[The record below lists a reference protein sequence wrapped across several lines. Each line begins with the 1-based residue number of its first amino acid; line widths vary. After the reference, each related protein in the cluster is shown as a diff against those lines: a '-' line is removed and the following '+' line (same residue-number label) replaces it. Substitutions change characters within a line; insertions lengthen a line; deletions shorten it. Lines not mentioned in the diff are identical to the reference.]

1 MRSSVPARRMWLALL
16 GAALMSAACA
26 EITPDGGNR
35 AIAVR
40 PPADPQ
46 AWIVV
51 EATQTEC
58 CYVEGS
64 TDVLEITNRD
74 GFRVAELAFANK
86 VPLSGG
92 QFVSR
97 FDRVPVGL
105 GPHTVMLWQEDC
117 GGGCSW
123 VEGGDN
129 TILNDAAEGPH
140 RHDLCAITID
150 VVPGET
156 VVEARWSPFVG
167 CQSIDVQ
174 GAP

>member
-1 MRSSVPARRMWLALL
+1 MSYFRLAV
-16 GAALMSAACA
+16 ALAIVAAACA
-26 EITPDGGNR
+26 DTSDEGNR
-35 AIAVR
+35 ATAVR
-40 PPADPQ
+40 PPVDPQ
-46 AWIVV
+46 AWVVV

-58 CYVEGS
+58 CYDEGS

-117 GGGCSW
+117 SGGCSW

-140 RHDLCAITID
+140 RRDLCAITID
-150 VVPGET
+150 VVLGET

-174 GAP
+174 RAP